1 MTHSEFI
8 RLCGYSKARR
18 NAPRTNVMSKRTAK
32 RGRVQVLKNSRIISH
47 PIESVYTKPNWVKHH
62 YK

>member
-1 MTHSEFI
+1 MTHSEFT
-8 RLCGYSKARR
+8 RLRKYQLSSRR
-18 NAPRTNVMSKRTAK
+18 APRWNGMSKRTAK
-32 RGRVQVLKNSRIISH
+32 KGRVQVLKNSRIISH